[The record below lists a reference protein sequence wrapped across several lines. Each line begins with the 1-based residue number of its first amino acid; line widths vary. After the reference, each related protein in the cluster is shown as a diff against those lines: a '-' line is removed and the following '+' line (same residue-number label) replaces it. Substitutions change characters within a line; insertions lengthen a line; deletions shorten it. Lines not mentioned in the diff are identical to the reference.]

1 MELSVQELKEFSKG
15 EFLTSKI
22 DADINKLSTDTR
34 KIQKG
39 NVFLALKGA
48 NFNGNEYAEKALMQ
62 GAEVCIIDEILF
74 DTEKFKDKVVIKVAD
89 TKKALLDIAH
99 GYRNKLGI
107 KVVGITGSTGKTSTK
122 DLTTAF
128 LSGKYKVFKTKG
140 NFNNEIGMPLMILEL
155 DSSYDIAVLEMG
167 MSDFNEIHNLVDCAR
182 PDIAL
187 MTNIGI
193 SHIEILKTRD
203 NILKAKMEIT
213 DFFTKDNVLIVN
225 GEDDKLQNLESE
237 EYEIVKTGYNSEYEC
252 FATDVEANLEKTS
265 FTLNY
270 QGTKTRIS
278 LDMVGKHNVLNALL
292 GIEAGFKL
300 GLTIEEMING
310 LNTLEA
316 TSMRLEFIDGKTV
329 NIINDCY
336 NASPDSMKSGLEV
349 LKMKEGRKVAILGTM
364 LQLGAE
370 AKKAHKEVGAYA
382 KDIAD
387 ILIVT
392 GEFKEEFKEGFE
404 KEGVKL
410 YNTKVNL
417 IDNLKN
423 VIKPGDNILVKASRG
438 EKYEDIVRE
447 LKNI

>member
-1 MELSVQELKEFSKG
+1 MELTVKELKEYSKG
-15 EFLTSKI
+15 EFLTETTDAKI
-22 DADINKLSTDTR
+22 NVLSTDTR
-34 KIQKG
+34 KIEKG

-48 NFNGNEYAEKALMQ
+48 NFNGNEYASKAFEL
-62 GAEVCIIDEILF
+62 GAEVCIVDEVLF
-74 DTEKFKDKVVIKVAD
+74 DLEKYKDKVIIKVED

-122 DLTTAF
+122 YLTTAF

-140 NFNNEIGMPLMILEL
+140 NLNNEIGLPLMILQL

-167 MSDFNEIHNLVDCAR
+167 MSDFGEIHNLVKCAR

-213 DFFTKDNVLIVN
+213 DYFSKENILIVN
-225 GEDDKLQNLESE
+225 GEDDKLTNISSN
-237 EYEIVKTGYNSEYEC
+237 EYEVVKVGYNSEYEC
-252 FATDVEANLEKTS
+252 FATDINATLEKTE

-270 QGTKTRIS
+270 KGQKARIS

-300 GLTIEEMING
+300 GLSIEEMIKG
-310 LNTLEA
+310 LENLEA
-316 TSMRLEFIDGKTV
+316 TSMRLEFIDGKSV

-336 NASPDSMKSGLEV
+336 NASPDSMKSGLDV

-387 ILIVT
+387 LLIVT
-392 GEFKEEFKEGFE
+392 GEFREDFKEGFE
-404 KEGVKL
+404 KESIKL
-410 YNTKVNL
+410 YNTKVSL
-417 IDNLKN
+417 IEDLKN
-423 VIKPGDNILVKASRG
+423 VIQKGDNILVKASRG
-438 EKYEDIVRE
+438 EKYEEIVRE

>member
-22 DADINKLSTDTR
+22 DANINKLSTDTR
-34 KIQKG
+34 KIEKG

-48 NFNGNEYAEKALMQ
+48 NFNGNEYVEKAFMQ
-62 GAEVCIIDEILF
+62 GAEVCIIDEVLF
-74 DTEKFKDKVVIKVAD
+74 DTEKFKDKVIIKVED
-89 TKKALLDIAH
+89 TKKALLNIAH

-182 PDIAL
+182 PDVAL

-225 GEDDKLQNLESE
+225 AEDDKLQNLESN
-237 EYEIVKTGYNSEYEC
+237 EYEIVKTGYNSEDEC
-252 FATDVEANLEKTS
+252 FATDIEANLENTS

-270 QGTKTRIS
+270 KGTKTRIS

-300 GLTIEEMING
+300 GLTIEEMIKG

-387 ILIVT
+387 LLIVT
-392 GEFKEEFKEGFE
+392 GDFKEEFKEGFE
-404 KEGVKL
+404 KEWVKL
-410 YNTKVNL
+410 YNTKVSL
-417 IDNLKN
+417 IDDLKN

>member
-15 EFLTSKI
+15 EFLTSKV

-34 KIQKG
+34 KIEKG

-62 GAEVCIIDEILF
+62 GAEVCIIDEVLF
-74 DTEKFKDKVVIKVAD
+74 DTENVKDKVIIKVED

-128 LSGKYKVFKTKG
+128 LGGKYKVFKTKG

-167 MSDFNEIHNLVDCAR
+167 MSDFNEIHNLVNCAR

-193 SHIEILKTRD
+193 SHIETLKTRD

-213 DFFTKDNVLIVN
+213 DFFNKENVLIVN
-225 GEDDKLQNLESE
+225 GEDDKLQNLESK
-237 EYEIVKTGYNSEYEC
+237 EYKIVKTGYNSDYEC
-252 FATDVEANLEKTS
+252 FATDIDANLENTS
-265 FTLNY
+265 FTLNHNGK
-270 QGTKTRIS
+270 QTRIS

-300 GLTIEEMING
+300 GLTIEEMVKG
-310 LNTLEA
+310 LKTLEA

-336 NASPDSMKSGLEV
+336 NASPDSMESGLDV
-349 LKMKEGRKVAILGTM
+349 LKMKSGRKVAILGTM
-364 LQLGAE
+364 LQLGDE
-370 AKKAHKEVGAYA
+370 AKKAHREVGEYA

-387 ILIVT
+387 LLIVT
-392 GEFKEEFKEGFE
+392 GDFKEDFKEGFE
-404 KEGVKL
+404 KESVKL
-410 YNTKVNL
+410 YNTKVSL
-417 IDNLKN
+417 IDDLKN
-423 VIKPGDNILVKASRG
+423 VIKSGDNILVKASRG